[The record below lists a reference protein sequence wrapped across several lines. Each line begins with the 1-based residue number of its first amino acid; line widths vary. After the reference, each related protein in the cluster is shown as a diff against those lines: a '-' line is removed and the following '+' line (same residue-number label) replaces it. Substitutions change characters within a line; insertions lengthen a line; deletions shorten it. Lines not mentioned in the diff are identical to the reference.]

1 MTSTVQ
7 NFLGQNVH
15 RTAGMTRTT
24 FARDCWDAI
33 GLLISHSDPWLAF
46 DDLKNQLRVPFF
58 NGDYCSDELE
68 HLDAAQRFDLHKY
81 STFPHKLPE
90 LFQARICSGYS

>member
-1 MTSTVQ
+1 
-7 NFLGQNVH
+7 
-15 RTAGMTRTT
+15 MTRTT